1 MKVTV
6 LSSGS
11 YKSIL
16 ALRVIALAQH
26 LAKAGDNVTVVA
38 PSADKYNNFTPDAN
52 PSLSGVHVIQPWQFT
67 TKSAILNLIPY
78 LFSSLAVV
86 LRTRSDV
93 IYLCKPTPITIVGL
107 LPRLLLRTPVILDLD
122 DLGSEVMK
130 SQGQSKL
137 QYTLVA
143 WCERLAM
150 RYATGIVVAST
161 YLAAWVKESYPTK
174 PLVVIPNGVDPAEY
188 PVVSTAVKP
197 RHAVYYFGA
206 VNRLS
211 LIETFL
217 RSLPA
222 VVAEIPDTIVT
233 IVGGGSAL
241 PEAKSIIEQLSLTT
255 SVTFT
260 GWVAFLDI
268 QKYVQPADVAI
279 CYQPD
284 GPTMRAASNMKVFQ
298 YMAMSTVPVVSDVG
312 DLASY
317 VDHGRLGAVVP
328 PEDAPHL
335 SSTLIELLKDDKKRS
350 SIATYAREAAETEF
364 SWTKRADKLSQF
376 MHDLSHVVKK
386 ESV

>member
-1 MKVTV
+1 MKVLV

-26 LAKAGDNVTVVA
+26 LAKMGAKVTLIA
-38 PSADKYNNFTPDAN
+38 PSADKYNNFTPDTT
-52 PSLSGVHVIQPWQFT
+52 PVLSGVRVIQPWQLT
-67 TKSAILNLIPY
+67 TKSAIVNLVPY
-78 LFSSLAVV
+78 LFTSLAAV
-86 LRTRSDV
+86 LRVRADV

-130 SQGQSKL
+130 LQGQSVL
-137 QYTLVA
+137 QYKLVA
-143 WCERLAM
+143 WCERVAM
-150 RYATGIVVAST
+150 HYATGVVVAST
-161 YLAAWVKESYPTK
+161 YLETWVKETYPTK
-174 PLVVIPNGVDPAEY
+174 SVVIIPNGVEPTDY
-188 PVVSTAVKP
+188 PVASKIVP
-197 RHAVYYFGA
+197 RHAIYYFGA

-211 LIETFL
+211 LIETLL

-222 VVAEIPDTIVT
+222 VIGEIPDTIVT

-241 PEAKSIIEQLSLTT
+241 PEAKRIVEELSLTA

-260 GWVAFLDI
+260 DWVAFLDI

-284 GPTMRAASNMKVFQ
+284 ALTMRAASNMKVFQ

-317 VDHGRLGAVVP
+317 VDYGRIGAVVP
-328 PEDAPHL
+328 AEDLTRL
-335 SSTLIELLKDDKKRS
+335 SHTLIGLLNDDKKRTRIS
-350 SIATYAREAAETEF
+350 LAARKAAENEY
-364 SWTKRADKLSQF
+364 SWAARAEKLSDF
-376 MHDLSHVVKK
+376 MKTFSNTGKVQ
-386 ESV
+386 